1 LKCKRLS
8 LLKEAIM
15 KRGREEE
22 GTKEAGSG
30 PSLQE
35 KSISIRPA
43 L

>member
-22 GTKEAGSG
+22 GRKLDLVQVFRKNLSA
-30 PSLQE
+30 
-35 KSISIRPA
+35 
-43 L
+43 